1 VRRRQLG
8 EPAVERHE
16 LVATSHRDQRA
27 LLVLER
33 QRRHRGARQLR
44 NSLDG
49 DRRNQSIA
57 ITERSM
63 AITENGPSRSVV
75 RPVPSRSRADP
86 GVIRGCPQA

>member
-16 LVATSHRDQRA
+16 LVATSAHRDQRA

-75 RPVPSRSRADP
+75 RPVRVQIPDRSP
-86 GVIRGCPQA
+86 G